1 MSVTLS
7 ELMLNVKDISMK
19 QLVFQNE
26 IKTNADIEK
35 YREKGYRINLT
46 EEQFK
51 KRFEL
56 PVDCIAYTPSVSY
69 EAIYFNRETL
79 AALSF
84 PISLYMVED
93 DGMNSLGMGIEKFYQ
108 AVKSI
113 EQEVAN
119 GDYIASI
126 SSLPDKMRLEY
137 FELLIKR
144 GIDFPDFYEKFFS
157 FYIMSDYGFSTL
169 SQDVV
174 EQIVARKTEKDWHRT
189 RECVKSLPDIV
200 TIYRGQTKVGTPLEK
215 AYSWTVDKNIACF
228 FACRM
233 GTDNVEIVE
242 ARVSKDKIIE
252 YDISSNEQEV
262 FVKFEDVEIV
272 SRTELY
278 GLDKLKELLPQV
290 EKTYNA
296 YKNKLNK
303 LHFTMDEEGIHGKTH
318 TLRVLFLCLLLA
330 KQMGL
335 SIKKTEL
342 LATAAIYHDT
352 CRENDGV
359 DIVHGYDAMLY
370 YKDSVRR
377 PEPIVKFLIEYH
389 AIDDRFGYRELNN
402 NPDLSDKSDIV
413 KMLFEIFKDADA
425 LDRVRFGISQLD
437 LGYLRTEEAK
447 HFPLIAR
454 ICCDNIKT

>member
-1 MSVTLS
+1 MTLS

-26 IKTNADIEK
+26 IKTDADIDK
-35 YREKGYRINLT
+35 YCEKGYRINLT

-51 KRFEL
+51 KKFEL

-93 DGMNSLGMGIEKFYQ
+93 DGMNSFGMDIDKFYQ

-113 EQEVAN
+113 EKEVEN
-119 GDYIASI
+119 GDYITSI
-126 SSLPDKMRLEY
+126 SSLPDRMRMEY
-137 FELLIKR
+137 FDILIQR
-144 GIDFPDFYEKFFS
+144 GIDFPDFYEKFYS
-157 FYIMSDYGFSTL
+157 FYIMSDYGFSALSANTL
-169 SQDVV
+169 
-174 EQIVARKTEKDWHRT
+174 EKIAAKKTEKDWQRT
-189 RECVKSLPDIV
+189 RECLKSLPDTV
-200 TIYRGQTKVGTPLEK
+200 TIYRGQAKLSTLLER

-228 FACRM
+228 FASRM
-233 GTDNVEIVE
+233 GTDDAEIVE
-242 ARVSKDKIIE
+242 ARVSKDKILE
-252 YDISSNEQEV
+252 YDISSNEKEV
-262 FVKFEDVEIV
+262 WVKFEDIEIV
-272 SRTELY
+272 NRTQLY
-278 GLDKLKELLPQV
+278 GLDKLQELLPQI
-290 EKTYNA
+290 EDTYNI
-296 YKNKLNK
+296 YKKKLSKLN
-303 LHFTMDEEGIHGKTH
+303 FVTDIEGVHGKAH
-318 TLRVLFLCLLLA
+318 TLRVLLLCLLLA

-352 CRENDGV
+352 CRQHDGV
-359 DIVHGYDAMLY
+359 DVVHGYDAMQY
-370 YKDSVRR
+370 YKENVRR
-377 PEPIVKFLIEYH
+377 PNPIIEFLIEYH

-402 NPDLSDKSDIV
+402 NPDLLDRVEEV
-413 KMLFEIFKDADA
+413 KQLFEIFKDADA
-425 LDRVRFGISQLD
+425 LDRVRFGIFQLD

-454 ICCDNIKT
+454 ICCDNVKV